1 MSVKQQEEKQN
12 FWQRY
17 KFYILGFLG
26 AILLI
31 GSMSVQNVIV
41 NYQTADGTQY
51 AVKLDY
57 SAYGMC
63 LRCYAGTKN
72 ANDIV
77 EKAIFFG
84 AGKEKSVKNAA
95 AGLQEIA
102 ETEDG
107 TFQLRVGGLLGDNE
121 KNTAKLVAYLESLG
135 YNAEA
140 IET

>member
-1 MSVKQQEEKQN
+1 MGAKNQEEKQG

-17 KFYILGFLG
+17 KFYILGLVG

-31 GSMSVQNVIV
+31 GSMSVQNVLV
-41 NYQTADGTQY
+41 NYKAPDGTQY

-63 LRCYAGTKN
+63 LRCTAGTKN

-84 AGKEKSVKNAA
+84 AGKEKSVERTAVA
-95 AGLQEIA
+95 LQEIA
-102 ETEDG
+102 ATEEG
-107 TFQLRVGGLLGDNE
+107 TFQLRVGGLLGNNE
-121 KNTAKLVAYLESLG
+121 KNTAAMVEYLESLG
-135 YNAEA
+135 YKAEA
-140 IET
+140 IRQ